1 MALSGGLN
9 TFGKK
14 ILCLLTAEALYRQI
28 DGRTDKQTDRQ
39 TDRRKSDLNSGA
51 FAT

>member
-28 DGRTDKQTDRQ
+28 DGRTDKQTDR
-39 TDRRKSDLNSGA
+39 RKSDLNSGA